1 MTNKGLEDF
10 IALALEEKSFEEVLE
25 KFDLSPAEVFVTL
38 YNLGLID
45 DEILESEFHSYE

>member
-10 IALALEEKSFEEVLE
+10 IALALTEQSFEDILE
-25 KFDLSPAEVFVTL
+25 RFDLTPAEVFITL